1 MKCYLVFNI
10 EQKIEFEKFNCSFV
24 EFLKYS
30 FGRIKVISTV
40 VEGEYTPDITPQICF
55 AY

>member
-1 MKCYLVFNI
+1 M
-10 EQKIEFEKFNCSFV
+10 EFERLNCFFV
-24 EFLKYS
+24 DFLKYS